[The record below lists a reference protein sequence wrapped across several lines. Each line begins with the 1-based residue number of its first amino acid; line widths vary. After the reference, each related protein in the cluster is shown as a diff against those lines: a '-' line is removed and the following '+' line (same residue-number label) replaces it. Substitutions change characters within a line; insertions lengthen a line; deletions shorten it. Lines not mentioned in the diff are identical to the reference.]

1 MVAITAAAAHL
12 GGLGI
17 EQRHNRVIGQPPALH
32 APVIDNVAEA
42 ELPHDSEYIIPF
54 VFDIVA

>member
-1 MVAITAAAAHL
+1 
-12 GGLGI
+12 
-17 EQRHNRVIGQPPALH
+17 VIGQPPALH